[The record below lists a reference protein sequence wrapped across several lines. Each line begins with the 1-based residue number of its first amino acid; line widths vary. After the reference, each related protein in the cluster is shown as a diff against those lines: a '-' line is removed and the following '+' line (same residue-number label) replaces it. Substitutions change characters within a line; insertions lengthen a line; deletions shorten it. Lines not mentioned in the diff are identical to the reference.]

1 MIFIVSIFILI
12 TAIYFF
18 SIAWVIVGFVSIKKR
33 DALGVEKKA
42 RKISIIIPVRN
53 EAENIIKCLNTLKN
67 QNFNKSDFELIIV
80 NDHSI
85 DNTENVIN
93 AFTNTTDLD
102 VSLCSLSDD
111 RTSKKEAL
119 KYGIEKSKYDIIAT
133 TDADCSVPEN
143 WLKNISL
150 NFNTSSEMLLGPV
163 MFNHKGGFL
172 SSFQMLD
179 LLAIQGMEF
188 GAINFRKPILNNAAN
203 LSYLKK
209 TYYDVGGLDDFNTP
223 SGDDIFLLEKFRS
236 RKKEING
243 LLSQDFVVE
252 TDSESTIKGFLNQR
266 LRWSSKTKYYSDK
279 TLIYF
284 SSIVFIQNVLLIFV
298 YLGIALVEKYTIIL
312 IILLF
317 CKWLIDFILLFL
329 VASFFKRKR
338 ALFYFIPAQI
348 VYPIYIIMI
357 WLASMTLS
365 FEWKGRNFNG

>member
-1 MIFIVSIFILI
+1 MIYIVCIITLI
-12 TAIYFF
+12 TAIYFL
-18 SIAWVIVGFVSIKKR
+18 SIAWIIIGFARIKKLEPR
-33 DALGVEKKA
+33 RLEKNVS
-42 RKISIIIPVRN
+42 KISIIIPVRN
-53 EAENIIKCLNTLKN
+53 EAENILKCLDTLIN
-67 QNFNKSDFELIIV
+67 QNYDKSDFELIIV

-85 DNTENVIN
+85 DNTENVLN
-93 AFTNTTDLD
+93 AFANTTDLD
-102 VSLCSLSDD
+102 VSFWSLNDD
-111 RTSKKEAL
+111 KTSKKEAL

-133 TDADCSVPEN
+133 TDADCIVPEN

-163 MFNHKGGFL
+163 IFNYKGGFL

-209 TYYDVGGLDDFNTP
+209 TYNDVGGLDDFNTP

-236 RKKEING
+236 SKKEING

-252 TDSESTIKGFLNQR
+252 TVSESTIKGFLNQR

-279 TLIYF
+279 TLVFF
-284 SSIVFIQNVLLIFV
+284 SSIVFIENVLLIFV

-329 VASFFKRKR
+329 VASFFQRKR
-338 ALFYFIPAQI
+338 ALFYFVPAQI

-365 FEWKGRNFNG
+365 FEWKGRKF

>member
-18 SIAWVIVGFVSIKKR
+18 SITWVIVGFVSIKKR

-53 EAENIIKCLNTLKN
+53 EAENIIKCLNTLKD

-102 VSLCSLSDD
+102 LSLCSLSDD

-179 LLAIQGMEF
+179 LLAIQGIEF
-188 GAINFRKPILNNAAN
+188 GVINFRKPILNNAAN

-209 TYYDVGGLDDFNTP
+209 TYNDVGGLDDFNTP

-266 LRWSSKTKYYSDK
+266 LRWSSKTKHYSDK
-279 TLIYF
+279 TLIFF
-284 SSIVFIQNVLLIFV
+284 SSIVFVENVLLIFV

-312 IILLF
+312 IFLLF

-329 VASFFKRKR
+329 VASFFQRKR

-365 FEWKGRNFNG
+365 FEWKGRKF